1 MTHTTNFRRG
11 LCLLLACLFLSL
23 GIIAPI
29 TAYAATYTYEDAS
42 EAGAEY
48 EWKYTFYANYTYTNP
63 AGVTYTNYF
72 TVIVWTDGE
81 AYVNPTHNNTLHFPI
96 PSVVYEYTKYG
107 NGQDPSVY
115 WWKVTNTN
123 NDSVE
128 YVMYPFTEW
137 KKEPN
142 GTSSDD
148 GSGGNG
154 SGDNGS
160 GDNGSGTDMTET
172 NNWLQKIYNAITG
185 LASSITTP
193 IKNALQTVKTAI
205 VEVKGVAQ
213 DISEFLTGTSYV
225 DSPTKALKFGSLFDL
240 FPFNIPKGIYD
251 TISFWEANAAP
262 PVITVPLPNYA
273 GGGVDVYEFEINL
286 SEIPGMDALAALIRA
301 GELILFAVG
310 LVILTEKVT
319 KW

>member
-1 MTHTTNFRRG
+1 MTHITNFRRG
-11 LCLLLACLFLSL
+11 LCLLFACLFL
-23 GIIAPI
+23 GWGFIAPI
-29 TAYAATYTYEDAS
+29 TVYAASADYAEA
-42 EAGAEY
+42 EAAGAEY
-48 EWKYTFYANYTYTNP
+48 QWKYTFYANYTYTNP
-63 AGVTYTNYF
+63 AGVTKTNYL

-81 AYVNPTHNNTLHFPI
+81 AYVDATHNNTLHFPI
-96 PSVVYEYTKYG
+96 PSVVYEYYKYD
-107 NGQDPSVY
+107 GQNPSTY
-115 WWKVTNTN
+115 LWKVTGAN

-128 YVMYPFTEW
+128 YTMFPFTEW

-148 GSGGNG
+148 GSGNSG
-154 SGDNGS
+154 SGG
-160 GDNGSGTDMTET
+160 NGSGTDMTET
-172 NNWLQKIYNAITG
+172 NNWLQNIYNAITG
-185 LASSITTP
+185 LASAITTP
-193 IKNALQTVKTAI
+193 VANALLNVKNAVI
-205 VEVKGVAQ
+205 EVRGAVQ
-213 DISEFLTGTSYV
+213 QIGNFLTGTNYV
-225 DSPTKALKFGSLFDL
+225 ESPTKALKFGSLFDL

-251 TISFWEANAAP
+251 TISFWEASAVP
-262 PVITVPLPNYA
+262 PVITVPLPNYT